1 MAVLRSDGVGCDWKR
16 VGFDGGEAVQRVGIV
31 GNPSVGV
38 GLYWVGDGGRRL
50 VECAWME
57 GDGVWE

>member
-1 MAVLRSDGVGCDWKR
+1 M
-16 VGFDGGEAVQRVGIV
+16 GIV

-38 GLYWVGDGGRRL
+38 GLYWVGDGGDDGGRRL
-50 VECAWME
+50 VE